1 MEKSFQNWKYLISER
16 RRKFQKTNRWLILHV
31 ICQTRKVKNKKIND
45 KHFSS
50 EEFKCERQEI
60 YRVAIEVQNL
70 KDDVKMKFADL
81 DSDKKIDFKYYI
93 WILYF
98 FIYFFTSKSYF
109 SLLNKIC

>member
-1 MEKSFQNWKYLISER
+1 MAKLVR
-16 RRKFQKTNRWLILHV
+16 RELRKEMSNGMD
-31 ICQTRKVKNKKIND
+31 KNVARIWAEALGVVIND
-45 KHFSS
+45 KTFSS

-93 WILYF
+93 
-98 FIYFFTSKSYF
+98 
-109 SLLNKIC
+109 